1 MRVAAA
7 VACAGAVTAALGAG
21 AHGGRAAAGD
31 SAAKVPPAQVPSP
44 TAVAFD
50 PDATR
55 LRAWHDLL
63 SSEPHVAGT
72 DGDSREIVRIAN
84 IFRGMGLETDV
95 HEFWAL
101 LSRPVSARVEIVG
114 DDAQPAAASPPSSTP
129 GTAPA
134 RGRTVLPIIERNLAE
149 DPQTAHP
156 DLTWGW
162 NAYSA
167 SGTATGRV
175 VYANYGTRAD
185 FDRLR
190 EWGVDC
196 SGAVVIARYG
206 GNFRG
211 FKARF
216 AQEAGAAALIMYTDP
231 ADAGSGKGGVWPESG
246 GWANDTCIQ
255 RGSILTLPWP
265 GDPLTPGVPATR
277 DAQRLEIDAVD
288 LPKIPV
294 QPIGYGAAGR
304 IMSRMTGREVPD
316 AAWQGGLEMPYR
328 LEGGP
333 DLKVM
338 VSVEQ
343 AREVRKS
350 ANVVARLPGSDP
362 GAGTIVVGCHHD
374 AWGLGALDPISG
386 LICVL
391 EVAHLMSERAK
402 AGDRLPCDVLFCAWG
417 AEEFGMI
424 GSTEWVEAHHD
435 MLLKK
440 CLGYINLDMAAAGP
454 NLGASASPSV
464 AGAVARGTGIAPE
477 SIKPTGGGS
486 DHVAFVCRAGVPV
499 VGIHATGAPGASYH
513 TNYDTT
519 MWYRSIVGAD
529 YSSAS
534 MVTRAAAGAL
544 LALAEA
550 DGTTA
555 VSATRVIDA
564 SVEALKALAEKSSAP
579 VREAI
584 APLVT
589 RFESLRQC
597 AVRWDARPA
606 PATAQERGARL
617 QQRMQLD
624 RLWLDD
630 AGLPARTW
638 YRNQFIAPDRNSG
651 YASTSVPGIADANGP
666 EQIESGV
673 AALGRV
679 ADRLSALLCPI
690 TQ

>member
-1 MRVAAA
+1 MRTLLACAAAAAA
-7 VACAGAVTAALGAG
+7 VAVTALGA
-21 AHGGRAAAGD
+21 AAD
-31 SAAKVPPAQVPSP
+31 LQ
-44 TAVAFD
+44 
-50 PDATR
+50 PDAKR
-55 LRAWHDLL
+55 LRDWHDLL

-72 DGDSREIVRIAN
+72 PGDSREIVRIAN
-84 IFRGMGLETDV
+84 VFRAMGLETEL

-101 LSRPVSARVEIVG
+101 LAHPVSARVEIVG
-114 DDAQPAAASPPSSTP
+114 DATAAGDPASGAAAPAASPATSP
-129 GTAPA
+129 APA
-134 RGRTVLPIIERNLAE
+134 ASAKPSRGRVVLPIIERNLAE

-196 SGAVVIARYG
+196 TGAIVMARYG

-211 FKARF
+211 YKARF
-216 AQEAGAAALIMYTDP
+216 AQEAGAAALIMYIDP
-231 ADAGSGKGGVWPESG
+231 ADAGSGVGGVWPESG
-246 GWANDTCIQ
+246 GWANETCIQ

-277 DAQRLEIDAVD
+277 DAVRLEVDAVD

-304 IMSRMTGREVPD
+304 IMSQMTGREVPEKS
-316 AAWQGGLEMPYR
+316 WQGGLQMPYR

-343 AREVRKS
+343 TREVRKS
-350 ANVVARLPGSDP
+350 ANVIARLPGSDP
-362 GAGTIVVGCHHD
+362 DAGVIVVGCHHD
-374 AWGLGALDPISG
+374 AWGLGAIDPISG

-391 EVAHLMSERAK
+391 EVAQQMSDRAK

-417 AEEFGMI
+417 AEEYGMI
-424 GSTEWVEAHHD
+424 GSTEWVEANQD
-435 MLLKK
+435 MLLKR
-440 CLGYINLDMAAAGP
+440 CLGYINLDMAAVGP

-464 AGAVARGTGIAPE
+464 ADAVAKATGLAPA
-477 SIKPTGGGS
+477 SIKPSGGGS
-486 DHVAFVCRAGVPV
+486 DHVAFVCRLGVPV
-499 VGIHATGAPGASYH
+499 VGIQATGAPGTSYH

-519 MWYRSIVGAD
+519 TWYRAIVGAD
-529 YSSAS
+529 YESAS
-534 MVTRAAAGAL
+534 KVTRAAAASL
-544 LALAEA
+544 LALSEA
-550 DGTTA
+550 DGTPA
-555 VSATRVIDA
+555 VSATRMVDATITALREFTAKGDDARRALVEPVIA
-564 SVEALKALAEKSSAP
+564 
-579 VREAI
+579 
-584 APLVT
+584 
-589 RFESLRQC
+589 RFESLRPC
-597 AVRWDARPA
+597 AVAWDARPA
-606 PATAQERGARL
+606 PGTPQERAIRR
-617 QQRMQLD
+617 QQRIALD
-624 RLWLDD
+624 RLWLDEI
-630 AGLPARTW
+630 GLPGREW
-638 YRNQFIAPDRNSG
+638 YRNQFIAPDKDAG
-651 YASTSVPGIADANGP
+651 YSSTAVPGLADAKSAAQHEAG
-666 EQIESGV
+666 I

-679 ADRLSALLCPI
+679 ADRLGALVCPI

>member
-1 MRVAAA
+1 MSIAIA
-7 VACAGAVTAALGAG
+7 VACAGAL
-21 AHGGRAAAGD
+21 AAAQ
-31 SAAKVPPAQVPSP
+31 AEPE
-44 TAVAFD
+44 
-50 PDATR
+50 ATR

-84 IFRGMGLETDV
+84 AFRAIGLETEL

-101 LSRPVSARVEIVG
+101 LSHPVSARVEIVG
-114 DDAQPAAASPPSSTP
+114 NEAPVPPAASPGS
-129 GTAPA
+129 APA
-134 RGRTVLPIIERNLAE
+134 APGSSAARPSRGRIVLPIIERNLAE

-167 SGTATGRV
+167 SGSATGRV

-185 FDRLR
+185 FDRLK

-196 SGAVVIARYG
+196 SGAVVLARYG

-211 FKARF
+211 YKARF
-216 AQEAGAAALIMYTDP
+216 AQEAGAAALIMYIDP

-277 DAQRLEIDAVD
+277 DATRLEIDSVD

-304 IMSRMTGREVPD
+304 IMSQMTGREVPEKS
-316 AAWQGGLEMPYR
+316 WQGGLEMPYR
-328 LEGGP
+328 LEGGA

-343 AREVRKS
+343 ARDVRKS
-350 ANVVARLPGSDP
+350 ANVIARLPGSDP
-362 GAGTIVVGCHHD
+362 DAGTIVVGCHHD
-374 AWGLGALDPISG
+374 AWGLGALDPIAG

-391 EVAHLMSERAK
+391 EVAHLMSDRAK
-402 AGDRLPCDVLFCAWG
+402 AGERLPCDVLFCAWG
-417 AEEFGMI
+417 AEEYGMI

-454 NLGASASPSV
+454 NLGASASPSI
-464 AGAVARGTGIAPE
+464 ANAIARGTGLAPE
-477 SIKPTGGGS
+477 SIRPTGGGS
-486 DHVAFVCRAGVPV
+486 DHVAFVCRVGVPV
-499 VGIHATGAPGASYH
+499 VGIHATGAPGTSYH

-519 MWYRSIVGAD
+519 AWYRSIVGSD
-529 YSSAS
+529 YASARA
-534 MVTRAAAGAL
+534 VTRAAVGAL
-544 LALAEA
+544 MELAEA
-550 DGTTA
+550 GGAPA
-555 VSATRVIDA
+555 VSATRVVDA
-564 SVEALKALAEKSSAP
+564 AVEALRALSAKMDASAREPVEKLA
-579 VREAI
+579 A
-584 APLVT
+584 
-589 RFESLRQC
+589 RFESLRAC
-597 AVRWDARPA
+597 AAQWDARPA
-606 PATAQERGARL
+606 PASREERLARL
-617 QQRMQLD
+617 DQRIQLD
-624 RLWLDD
+624 RLWLDEV
-630 AGLPARTW
+630 GLPGRDW

-651 YASTSVPGIADANGP
+651 YSSTSVPGIADANGA

-673 AALGRV
+673 AALGRA

-690 TQ
+690 TK

>member
-1 MRVAAA
+1 MSIAIA
-7 VACAGAVTAALGAG
+7 VACAGALAALQA
-21 AHGGRAAAGD
+21 
-31 SAAKVPPAQVPSP
+31 
-44 TAVAFD
+44 D

-84 IFRGMGLETDV
+84 AFRAMGLETEL

-101 LSRPVSARVEIVG
+101 LAHPVSARVEIVG
-114 DDAQPAAASPPSSTP
+114 NEAPAPPAASPGS
-129 GTAPA
+129 APA
-134 RGRTVLPIIERNLAE
+134 APGSSAARPSRGRIVLPIIERNLAE

-162 NAYSA
+162 NAYSG

-185 FDRLR
+185 FDRLK

-196 SGAVVIARYG
+196 TGAVVLARYG

-211 FKARF
+211 YKARF
-216 AQEAGAAALIMYTDP
+216 AQEAGAAALIMYIDP

-277 DAQRLEIDAVD
+277 DAMRLEIDSVD

-304 IMSRMTGREVPD
+304 IMSQMTGREVPEKS
-316 AAWQGGLEMPYR
+316 WQGGLEMPYR

-343 AREVRKS
+343 SREVRKS
-350 ANVVARLPGSDP
+350 ANVIARLPGSDP
-362 GAGTIVVGCHHD
+362 DAGVIVVGCHHD

-391 EVAHLMSERAK
+391 EVAQLMSERAK

-417 AEEFGMI
+417 AEEYGMI
-424 GSTEWVEAHHD
+424 GSTEWVEAHQD

-454 NLGASASPSV
+454 NLGASASPSI
-464 AGAVARGTGIAPE
+464 ARAVARATGLAPE

-486 DHVAFVCRAGVPV
+486 DHVAFVCRVGVPV
-499 VGIHATGAPGASYH
+499 VGIHATGAPGTSYH

-519 MWYRSIVGAD
+519 AWYRSIVGSD
-529 YSSAS
+529 YASAS
-534 MVTRAAAGAL
+534 AVTRAAVGAL
-544 LALAEA
+544 KELAEA
-550 DGTTA
+550 GGAPA
-555 VSATRVIDA
+555 VNATHVVDA
-564 SVEALKALAEKSSAP
+564 AVEALRALSAKMDASAREPVEKLA
-579 VREAI
+579 V
-584 APLVT
+584 
-589 RFESLRQC
+589 RFESLRAC
-597 AVRWDARPA
+597 AAQWDARPA
-606 PATAQERGARL
+606 PVSREERQARL
-617 QQRMQLD
+617 EQRIQLD
-624 RLWLDD
+624 RLWLDEI
-630 AGLPARTW
+630 GLPGRDW

-651 YASTSVPGIADANGP
+651 YSSTAVPGIADATGSG
-666 EQIESGV
+666 QVESGV
-673 AALGRV
+673 AALNRV

-690 TQ
+690 TN

>member
-1 MRVAAA
+1 MGVAIA
-7 VACAGAVTAALGAG
+7 VACAGALTAMQAE
-21 AHGGRAAAGD
+21 
-31 SAAKVPPAQVPSP
+31 
-44 TAVAFD
+44 
-50 PDATR
+50 PDAAR

-84 IFRGMGLETDV
+84 VFRGMGLETEV

-101 LSRPVSARVEIVG
+101 LAHPVSARVEIVG
-114 DDAQPAAASPPSSTP
+114 DAVPSPTPPS
-129 GTAPA
+129 
-134 RGRTVLPIIERNLAE
+134 RRRIVLPIIERNLAE

-167 SGTATGRV
+167 SGSATGRV

-196 SGAVVIARYG
+196 TGAVVLARYG

-211 FKARF
+211 HKARF
-216 AQEAGAAALIMYTDP
+216 AQEAGAAALLMYIDP
-231 ADAGSGKGGVWPESG
+231 ADAGAGRGGVWPESG

-288 LPKIPV
+288 LPRIPV
-294 QPIGYGAAGR
+294 QPIGYGAAGQV
-304 IMSRMTGREVPD
+304 MSRMTGREVPEKS
-316 AAWQGGLEMPYR
+316 WQGGLEMPYR

-343 AREVRKS
+343 SREVRKS
-350 ANVVARLPGSDP
+350 ANVIARLPGSDP
-362 GAGTIVVGCHHD
+362 DAGVIVVGCHHD
-374 AWGLGALDPISG
+374 AWGLGALDPICG

-391 EVAHLMSERAK
+391 EVAQLMSDRAG
-402 AGDRLPCDVLFCAWG
+402 AGQRIPQDVLFCAWG
-417 AEEFGMI
+417 AEEYGMI

-435 MLLKK
+435 MLLKR

-454 NLGASASPSV
+454 NLGASASPSI
-464 AGAVARGTGIAPE
+464 ARAIAKATGLPAETIR
-477 SIKPTGGGS
+477 PTGGGS
-486 DHVAFVCRAGVPV
+486 DHVAFVCRVGVPV
-499 VGIHATGAPGASYH
+499 VGIHASGAPGASYH

-519 MWYRSIVGAD
+519 TWYRAIVGSD
-529 YSSAS
+529 YASAT
-534 MVTRAAAGAL
+534 MVTRAAVGAL
-544 LALAEA
+544 MALAEPE
-550 DGTTA
+550 GTSA
-555 VSATRVIDA
+555 VSATGAVDA
-564 SVEALKALAEKSSAP
+564 ALDALRAVSGKVDSSA
-579 VREAI
+579 RESI
-584 APLVT
+584 EGLLT
-589 RFESLRQC
+589 RFESLRAC
-597 AVRWDARPA
+597 AAHWDARPA
-606 PATAQERGARL
+606 PASADERATRL
-617 QQRMQLD
+617 RQRIELD
-624 RLWLDD
+624 RAWLDA
-630 AGLPARTW
+630 AGLPGREW

-651 YASTSVPGIADANGP
+651 YSSTAVPGIADASGA
-666 EQIESGV
+666 EQTEAGV
-673 AALGRV
+673 AALSRV
-679 ADRLSALLCPI
+679 ADRLSRLMCPI

>member
-1 MRVAAA
+1 MGMFGTLACAAA
-7 VACAGAVTAALGAG
+7 L
-21 AHGGRAAAGD
+21 AAAQ
-31 SAAKVPPAQVPSP
+31 AE
-44 TAVAFD
+44 
-50 PDATR
+50 PDAGR

-84 IFRGMGLETDV
+84 VFRGMGLETEL

-101 LSRPVSARVEIVG
+101 LSHPVSARVEIVG
-114 DDAQPAAASPPSSTP
+114 AAASAQPPVSPGSAATAPGSSTARP
-129 GTAPA
+129 T
-134 RGRTVLPIIERNLAE
+134 RGRIVLPIIERNLAE

-196 SGAVVIARYG
+196 KGAVVLARYG

-211 FKARF
+211 YKARF
-216 AQEAGAAALIMYTDP
+216 AQEAGAAALIMYIDP
-231 ADAGSGKGGVWPESG
+231 ADSGTGKGGVWPESG

-255 RGSILTLPWP
+255 RGSILTLAWP

-277 DAQRLEIDAVD
+277 DAARLEIDSVD

-304 IMSRMTGREVPD
+304 IMSLMTGREVPERS
-316 AAWQGGLEMPYR
+316 WQGGLEMPYR

-333 DLKVM
+333 DLTVM

-343 AREVRKS
+343 VRDVRKS
-350 ANVVARLPGSDP
+350 ANVIARLPGSDP
-362 GAGTIVVGCHHD
+362 DAGVIVVGCHHD

-386 LICVL
+386 MICVL
-391 EVAHLMSERAK
+391 EVAQLMSDRAK

-417 AEEFGMI
+417 AEEYGMI
-424 GSTEWVEAHHD
+424 GSTEWVEAHEE
-435 MLLKK
+435 MLRKR

-454 NLGASASPSV
+454 NLGASASPSI
-464 AGAVARGTGIAPE
+464 AHAVARATGLAPE

-486 DHVAFVCRAGVPV
+486 DHVAFVCRVGVPV
-499 VGIHATGAPGASYH
+499 VGISASGAPGTSYH

-519 MWYRSIVGAD
+519 TWYRSIVGSD
-529 YSSAS
+529 YASAS
-534 MVTRAAAGAL
+534 MVTRAAASTL
-544 LALAEA
+544 MALAET
-550 DGTTA
+550 DGVSA
-555 VSATRVIDA
+555 VSATGTVDA
-564 SVEALKALAEKSSAP
+564 AVHALRTLSEKSDP
-579 VREAI
+579 QVREAI
-584 APLVT
+584 SPLIV
-589 RFESLRQC
+589 RFEQLRPC
-597 AVRWDARPA
+597 AVQWDARSA
-606 PATAQERGARL
+606 PTSAEERAVRRD
-617 QQRMQLD
+617 QRIQLD
-624 RLWLDD
+624 RLWLD
-630 AGLPARTW
+630 AAALPGREW
-638 YRNQFIAPDRNSG
+638 YRNQFIAPDRDAG
-651 YASTSVPGIADANGP
+651 YSSTSLPAVADAKAP
-666 EQIESGV
+666 EQRDAGI
-673 AALGRV
+673 AALGRA
-679 ADRLSALLCPI
+679 ADRLSTLLCPI

>member
-1 MRVAAA
+1 MSIAIA
-7 VACAGAVTAALGAG
+7 VACAGALTAAQAE
-21 AHGGRAAAGD
+21 
-31 SAAKVPPAQVPSP
+31 
-44 TAVAFD
+44 
-50 PDATR
+50 PDAAR

-63 SSEPHVAGT
+63 SSEPHIAGT

-84 IFRGMGLETDV
+84 AFRAMGLETEL

-101 LSRPVSARVEIVG
+101 LAHPVSARVEIVEG
-114 DDAQPAAASPPSSTP
+114 AASAPPSSPHGSAAAAP
-129 GTAPA
+129 GSSAARPS
-134 RGRTVLPIIERNLAE
+134 RGRIVLPIIERNLAE

-185 FDRLR
+185 FDSLK

-196 SGAVVIARYG
+196 TGAVVLARYG

-211 FKARF
+211 YKARF
-216 AQEAGAAALIMYTDP
+216 AQEAGAAALIMYIDP

-277 DAQRLEIDAVD
+277 DVTRLEIESVD

-304 IMSRMTGREVPD
+304 IMSQMTGREVPEKS
-316 AAWQGGLEMPYR
+316 WQGGLEMPYR
-328 LEGGP
+328 IEGGP

-343 AREVRKS
+343 TREVRKS
-350 ANVVARLPGSDP
+350 ANVIARLPGSDP
-362 GAGTIVVGCHHD
+362 NAGVIVVGCHHD

-391 EVAHLMSERAK
+391 EVAQLMSDRAK
-402 AGDRLPCDVLFCAWG
+402 AGERLPCDVLFCAWG
-417 AEEFGMI
+417 AEEYGMI
-424 GSTEWVEAHHD
+424 GSTEWVEAHQD
-435 MLLKK
+435 MLLKR

-454 NLGASASPSV
+454 NLGASASPSI
-464 AGAVARGTGIAPE
+464 ANAVARGTGLAPE
-477 SIKPTGGGS
+477 SIRPTGGGS
-486 DHVAFVCRAGVPV
+486 DHVAFVCRVGVPV
-499 VGIHATGAPGASYH
+499 VGIHATGAPGTSYH

-519 MWYRSIVGAD
+519 AWYRSIVGSD
-529 YSSAS
+529 YASAGA
-534 MVTRAAAGAL
+534 VTRAAVGAL
-544 LALAEA
+544 MELAEA
-550 DGTTA
+550 GGVPA
-555 VSATRVIDA
+555 VSATRVVDA
-564 SVEALKALAEKSSAP
+564 AVEALRALAGKLDAPAREPIEKLA
-579 VREAI
+579 V
-584 APLVT
+584 
-589 RFESLRQC
+589 RFESLRAC
-597 AVRWDARPA
+597 AATWDARPA
-606 PATAQERGARL
+606 PASPEERQARIE
-617 QQRMQLD
+617 QRIQLD
-624 RLWLDD
+624 RLWLDEI
-630 AGLPARTW
+630 GLPGRDW
-638 YRNQFIAPDRNSG
+638 YRNQFIAPDRDAG
-651 YASTSVPGIADANGP
+651 YSSTSVPGIADARGP
-666 EQIESGV
+666 EQVERGV
-673 AALGRV
+673 AALGRA

-690 TQ
+690 TE

>member
-1 MRVAAA
+1 MSIALAL
-7 VACAGAVTAALGAG
+7 ACAGALTAAQAE
-21 AHGGRAAAGD
+21 
-31 SAAKVPPAQVPSP
+31 P
-44 TAVAFD
+44 D
-50 PDATR
+50 PQR

-84 IFRGMGLETDV
+84 VFRGMGLETEV

-101 LSRPVSARVEIVG
+101 LAHPVSARVEIVEEAG
-114 DDAQPAAASPPSSTP
+114 APKGAAPADPARAGSPTSPPDAASPSPAASPS
-129 GTAPA
+129 
-134 RGRTVLPIIERNLAE
+134 RGRIVLPVIERNLAE

-190 EWGVDC
+190 EWGIDC
-196 SGAVVIARYG
+196 TGAVVIARYG

-211 FKARF
+211 HKARF
-216 AQEAGAAALIMYTDP
+216 AQEAGAAALIMYIDP

-246 GWANDTCIQ
+246 GWANETCIQ

-277 DAQRLEIDAVD
+277 DAQRLDISSVD
-288 LPKIPV
+288 LPRIPV

-304 IMSRMTGREVPD
+304 IMSQMTGREVPD
-316 AAWQGGLEMPYR
+316 KSWQGGLEMPYR
-328 LEGGP
+328 LEGGSG
-333 DLKVM
+333 LTVM

-343 AREVRKS
+343 TRDVRRS
-350 ANVVARLPGSDP
+350 ANVIARLPGSDP
-362 GAGTIVVGCHHD
+362 EAGTIVIGCHHD

-391 EVAHLMSERAK
+391 EVAQLMSDRAK

-417 AEEFGMI
+417 AEEYGMI
-424 GSTEWVEAHHD
+424 GSTEWVEAHHE
-435 MLLKK
+435 MLLKR

-454 NLGASASPSV
+454 NLGASASPSI
-464 AGAVARGTGIAPE
+464 ANAVARGTGLPPDAIR
-477 SIKPTGGGS
+477 PTGGGS
-486 DHVAFVCRAGVPV
+486 DHVAFVCRVGVPV
-499 VGIHATGAPGASYH
+499 VGIHATGAPGTSYH

-519 MWYRSIVGAD
+519 TWYRSIVGSD
-529 YSSAS
+529 YGSAS
-534 MVTRAAAGAL
+534 AVARAAVGAL
-544 LALAEA
+544 TALAEVG
-550 DGTTA
+550 GTPA
-555 VSATRVIDA
+555 VSATRVVDA
-564 SVEALKALAEKSSAP
+564 TLEALRPLSGKVDGSA
-579 VREAI
+579 REAI
-584 APLVT
+584 EQLLA
-589 RFESLRQC
+589 RFESLRGC
-597 AVRWDARPA
+597 AAQWDARRA
-606 PATAQERGARL
+606 PDSEEGRRARL
-617 QQRMQLD
+617 DQRIQLD
-624 RLWLDD
+624 RLWLDEV
-630 AGLPARTW
+630 GLPGRDW
-638 YRNQFIAPDRNSG
+638 YRNQFIAPDRHAG
-651 YASTSVPGIADANGP
+651 YSSTTLPGIAEATEAVQVDAG
-666 EQIESGV
+666 I

-679 ADRLSALLCPI
+679 ADRLSVLLCPI